1 MKEEDFTNKD
11 WPERIEDIKN
21 NLYLG
26 GGKGQ
31 ADSLI
36 ATMLSPYGK
45 NFGQSDIDVHT
56 TLASI
61 SAQIRSLKQTVLS
74 GGIVPIKIFENSFKR
89 TIQNHMP
96 YACLD
101 NDLKL
106 AFAICSN
113 IFLLSSLSI
122 STYMFSHICI
132 QQLHLIYHLDMIILL
147 FLIFNFF
154 ILYLNFYK

>member
-1 MKEEDFTNKD
+1 
-11 WPERIEDIKN
+11 
-21 NLYLG
+21 
-26 GGKGQ
+26 
-31 ADSLI
+31 
-36 ATMLSPYGK
+36 MLSPYGK

-101 NDLKL
+101 NDLKFCVKHYGEKDWKDIKYVL
-106 AFAICSN
+106 
-113 IFLLSSLSI
+113 
-122 STYMFSHICI
+122 HICI
-132 QQLHLIYHLDMIILL
+132 QQLHLIYRLDMIIPL
-147 FLIFNFF
+147 FLIFKFF

>member
-1 MKEEDFTNKD
+1 MKDFTNKD
-11 WPERIEDIKN
+11 WKERIEDIKN

-31 ADSLI
+31 ADALI

-61 SAQIRSLKQTVLS
+61 SAQIRSLKQTILN
-74 GGIVPIKIFENSFKR
+74 GGIVPIRIFETSFKN
-89 TIQNHMP
+89 TIQCHNA

-101 NDLKL
+101 NDLKFCVKHYGEDDWKDIKYVFPYMHTNT
-106 AFAICSN
+106 AYDISFRYDN
-113 IFLLSSLSI
+113 IFVPEI
-122 STYMFSHICI
+122 
-132 QQLHLIYHLDMIILL
+132 
-147 FLIFNFF
+147 
-154 ILYLNFYK
+154 

>member
-1 MKEEDFTNKD
+1 MGKDFTNKD
-11 WPERIEDIKN
+11 WSERIEDIKN

-101 NDLKL
+101 NDLK
-106 AFAICSN
+106 FCVKHYGEKDWKDIKYV
-113 IFLLSSLSI
+113 F
-122 STYMFSHICI
+122 HICI
-132 QQLHLIYHLDMIILL
+132 QQLHLIYRLDMIIPL

>member
-1 MKEEDFTNKD
+1 MGKDFTNKD
-11 WPERIEDIKN
+11 WAERIEDIKN

-56 TLASI
+56 TLTSI

-89 TIQNHMP
+89 TIQNYMP

-101 NDLKL
+101 NDLKFCVKHYGEKDWKNIKYVFPYMHTTT
-106 AFAICSN
+106 AFDVSFGYDNPFVPDI
-113 IFLLSSLSI
+113 
-122 STYMFSHICI
+122 
-132 QQLHLIYHLDMIILL
+132 
-147 FLIFNFF
+147 
-154 ILYLNFYK
+154 

>member
-1 MKEEDFTNKD
+1 MEDINNKSYED
-11 WPERIEDIKN
+11 RIKDIKN

-31 ADSLI
+31 ADALI

-61 SAQIRSLKQTVLS
+61 SAQIRSLKQTILS
-74 GGIVPIKIFENSFKR
+74 GEIVPIKIFETSFKNS
-89 TIQNHMP
+89 IQKHMS

-101 NDLKL
+101 NDLKFCVKHYGEDDWKDIKYVFPYMHTTT
-106 AFAICSN
+106 AYD
-113 IFLLSSLSI
+113 I
-122 STYMFSHICI
+122 SFGYDNPFTPDF
-132 QQLHLIYHLDMIILL
+132 
-147 FLIFNFF
+147 
-154 ILYLNFYK
+154 

>member
-1 MKEEDFTNKD
+1 MKINMEEDFTNKD
-11 WPERIEDIKN
+11 WSERIEDIKN

-45 NFGQSDIDVHT
+45 NFGQSDIDVHS

-74 GGIVPIKIFENSFKR
+74 GGIVPIKIFENSVCCP
-89 TIQNHMP
+89 I
-96 YACLD
+96 YAY
-101 NDLKL
+101 N
-106 AFAICSN
+106 N
-113 IFLLSSLSI
+113 
-122 STYMFSHICI
+122 CI
-132 QQLHLIYHLDMIILL
+132 
-147 FLIFNFF
+147 
-154 ILYLNFYK
+154 